1 MAGSCPY
8 PLAKAKGLTNAEV
21 QVKHSYRLKGIS
33 YIQMMWTVARRG
45 ILSLPDQEK
54 TLWNLNMYRGY
65 WSDLYQLKAAVVTP
79 QKKATA
85 WEQWSVLESAVGRGG
100 RSSSA
105 CRAAG
110 MVRAGAQGQ
119 ARRWTVLDIAS
130 EHLNLP
136 CSECKVSP
144 CKPSPFH
151 APAHWAAYMSLIWSL
166 EWHRATLAQ
175 DQALTSPP
183 MWTFNVLCL
192 HCQRDG
198 HGGFYRGQFSYRD
211 DVLSAILR
219 KCP

>member
-21 QVKHSYRLKGIS
+21 QVKHSYTLKGIS
-33 YIQMMWTVARRG
+33 YVQMMWTVARRG

-54 TLWNLNMYRGY
+54 TLWNLNMYSGY

-105 CRAAG
+105 RHTAS
-110 MVRAGAQGQ
+110 MVPGRAQGQ
-119 ARRWTVLDIAS
+119 ARRWTVLYIAS
-130 EHLNLP
+130 EHLNLL
-136 CSECKVSP
+136 CSECKVSS

-151 APAHWAAYMSLIWSL
+151 APAQWAAYMSLILSL

-183 MWTFNVLCL
+183 MWTFNVP
-192 HCQRDG
+192 
-198 HGGFYRGQFSYRD
+198 S
-211 DVLSAILR
+211 LSARRTRGLL
-219 KCP
+219 PGTV